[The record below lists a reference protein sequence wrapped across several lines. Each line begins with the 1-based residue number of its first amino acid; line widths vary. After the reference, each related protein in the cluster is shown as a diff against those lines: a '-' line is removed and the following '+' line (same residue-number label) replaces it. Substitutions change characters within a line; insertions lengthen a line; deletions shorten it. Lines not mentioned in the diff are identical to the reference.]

1 MYIRP
6 KKIKGYHYAYLVK
19 SYRSK
24 RPKKKRQ
31 KVIKYLGRIIESK
44 KIKDLTFEEF
54 LKKDPEKYFKKS
66 ELKEILREILTFEL
80 INHGFKKK
88 GELYVCNECFVNLGK
103 KKIYSNET
111 GKDISISMAEKL
123 PPKWYPPCF
132 LANASVSLLTCFD
145 LSFIYPPSG
154 YWKSISGLSVLFG
167 KSSPFT
173 GKLSSVSHTSSTKS
187 FLTKPSSING
197 GKRYS
202 STFISDKELF
212 ACI

>member
-111 GKDISISMAEKL
+111 GKDISISMNEGFLNVYTLTKL
-123 PPKWYPPCF
+123 LEIGKEEGNERELGLR
-132 LANASVSLLTCFD
+132 LANL
-145 LSFIYPPSG
+145 
-154 YWKSISGLSVLFG
+154 
-167 KSSPFT
+167 
-173 GKLSSVSHTSSTKS
+173 
-187 FLTKPSSING
+187 
-197 GKRYS
+197 
-202 STFISDKELF
+202 FISAGLKIDEETYIQVFNKLLDNK
-212 ACI
+212 